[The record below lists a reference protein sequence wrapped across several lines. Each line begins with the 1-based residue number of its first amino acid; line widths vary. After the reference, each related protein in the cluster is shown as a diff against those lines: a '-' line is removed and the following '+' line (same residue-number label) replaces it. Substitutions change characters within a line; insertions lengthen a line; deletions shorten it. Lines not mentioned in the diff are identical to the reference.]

1 MNSVDGSSVKKLV
14 GLEQR
19 QRSIETS
26 VVNMSLGSEKVSIF
40 EEEKGAHEM
49 RFVSFNDLPEINSKY
64 TK

>member
-1 MNSVDGSSVKKLV
+1 MSSVDGTNIKKLI
-14 GLEQR
+14 GLELR
-19 QRSIETS
+19 QRSVETS

-40 EEEKGAHEM
+40 EEEKGAHEL